1 MKKNVLWMLVAII
14 VCGMSIMTMTACS
27 DDDDEMNGASDN
39 QPLYDVSDIE
49 VIESGQITATEFYQR
64 MIQQATEGNSDED
77 ELLSEFYQQ
86 QLAAI
91 RERDKEVKD
100 SLANVTGANGSDGAD
115 GKSVGYSYEWT
126 TIRYKTVDVDGN
138 SIECSELLVWPY
150 NALFKPTPKSVIVGC
165 HVTITSDADR
175 PTNFSNLG
183 HANDVNML
191 ACFANPLS
199 QKALVIIPDYQG
211 YGATRDD
218 SHPYCNR
225 EVTAQQVVDGAKA
238 GIAYYEENKK
248 KLDKNWK
255 SVAVG
260 YSQGGAVAAGT
271 LRYVQ
276 EHGIDELRMAGA
288 VCGDG
293 PYDPIATLKSYIED
307 DRLYMPVAAAL
318 LLKGAV
324 DTNPRM
330 RELGC
335 RYEDFCT
342 KDYVDTGIFDWLAEK
357 KMTTDDIQLRLIE
370 MGADVSGQYGYQG
383 NFYMNVWSNT
393 KKEFLPYTK
402 DVDKEANNFDLST
415 SKAKSYCTM
424 NQCFKQE
431 VIDFF
436 RDGKVGDDV
445 PADKLRALEQC
456 LTENQLS
463 YHWTPNEDSG
473 FTLFHS
479 TKDEVVPIS
488 NLNTVADAWYNQE
501 DTSKHPYCGYWY
513 TSDTTYL
520 HVDTGTF
527 FYVKYCGGWVN
538 DILDGKW
545 KCGRWTESGIP
556 WIG

>member
-1 MKKNVLWMLVAII
+1 MKKNAFWMLATIFL
-14 VCGMSIMTMTACS
+14 CGLALMTITACT
-27 DDDDEMNGASDN
+27 DDDEKDGIEE
-39 QPLYDVSDIE
+39 QPLYNVSDIT
-49 VIESGQITATEFYQR
+49 VIDSGQMTATDFYLR
-64 MIQQATEGNSDED
+64 MIQGATEGNSDDD
-77 ELLSEFYQQ
+77 ELLSEFYQKL
-86 QLAAI
+86 LAAI
-91 RERDKEVKD
+91 KNREKEVAD
-100 SLANVTGANGSDGAD
+100 SLANVSGVNGTDGAD
-115 GKSVGYSYEWT
+115 GKSIGYSYEWT
-126 TIRYKTVDVDGN
+126 TIRYKTKDVNGN

-150 NALFKPTPKSVIVGC
+150 NALLKPTPKNVVIGC
-165 HVTITSDADR
+165 HVTISSNDER

-191 ACFANPLS
+191 ACFANPIS

-211 YGATRDD
+211 YGATQSD

-255 SVAVG
+255 LVAVG
-260 YSQGGAVAAGT
+260 YSQGGAVAAGM

-276 EHGIDELRMAGA
+276 EHGISELRMAGA

-293 PYDPIATLKSYIED
+293 PYDPVATLKQYIED

-342 KDYVDTGIFDWLAEK
+342 KDYVDTGIFDWLTEK
-357 KMTTDDIQLRLIE
+357 KMTTDDIQRRLIDI
-370 MGADVSGQYGYQG
+370 GADVSGQYGYQG
-383 NFYMNVWSNT
+383 NFHMNVWSNT
-393 KKEFLPYTK
+393 KKQFLPYTK

-415 SKAKSYCTM
+415 SKAKCYCTV
-424 NQCFKQE
+424 NQCFKQG

-436 RDGKVGDDV
+436 REGKVGGDV

-456 LTENQLS
+456 LTENQLF
-463 YHWTPNEDSG
+463 YHWTPNQDSG
-473 FTLFHS
+473 FTFFHS
-479 TKDEVVPIS
+479 TKDEVVPIC
-488 NLNTVADAWYNQE
+488 NLNAVDTAWYNRD

-513 TSDTTYL
+513 TSDATYL

-545 KCGRWTESGIP
+545 KCGRWTESGTP